1 MIEIIPTSLSQPEHC
16 FSNSQ
21 VSSYN
26 LMFLGIKIKLTC
38 LQDPFCVNSCRL
50 TKTCIDLWFEDNWT
64 RVQYNCYFLPDVN
77 KYTEEAND
85 APLSPNPTVV
95 PRVNKV
101 IHQEHMNKS
110 IVVSLRWTQ
119 KANEVNEPKSDGLKP
134 RSTELNPA
142 PMRRTQSL
150 HISFISNFKLCDFL
164 ICPFILNM

>member
-1 MIEIIPTSLSQPEHC
+1 MVEIIPTSLSQPEHC

-50 TKTCIDLWFEDNWT
+50 TKTRIDLWFEDNWT

-101 IHQEHMNKS
+101 IHQEHMNNPLLW
-110 IVVSLRWTQ
+110 VW
-119 KANEVNEPKSDGLKP
+119 NEPKRPTRWTNLNLMGWNLGLP
-134 RSTELNPA
+134 SWIQLQWGEPS
-142 PMRRTQSL
+142 PSIFHSL
-150 HISFISNFKLCDFL
+150 V
-164 ICPFILNM
+164 ILNFVIF